1 MPSLL
6 DRELRL
12 LAHVDLGEESSGED
26 SSGEDSSGEDSSG
39 EKKKKKKKQPFKTDI
54 LKTRTRGRKPRNYE
68 EVDSERDESG
78 PTQDV
83 SAVETPTNL
92 TRPKDDPLD
101 DDEAVIKFF
110 SVLKA
115 PCFFAQCTHRR
126 TFTHSLHTRE
136 RNRRS
141 LTNMTRSRH
150 HTNRRR
156 GDRPEQAHQ

>member
-12 LAHVDLGEESSGED
+12 LAHVELGKD
-26 SSGEDSSGEDSSG
+26 SSGE
-39 EKKKKKKKQPFKTDI
+39 EKTQVFKM
-54 LKTRTRGRKPRNYE
+54 KPCKSRTRGGMPRNYE

-83 SAVETPTNL
+83 SAVETPSSHS
-92 TRPKDDPLD
+92 RPKDNPLED
-101 DDEAVIKFF
+101 EEAVIKFF